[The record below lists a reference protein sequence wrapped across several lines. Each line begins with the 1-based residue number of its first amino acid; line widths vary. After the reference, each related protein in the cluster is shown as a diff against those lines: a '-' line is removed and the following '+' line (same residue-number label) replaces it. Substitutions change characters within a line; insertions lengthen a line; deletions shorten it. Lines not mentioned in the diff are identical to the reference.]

1 MRAVGQ
7 GSDVYARLDQLG
19 IRLPSSPP
27 PVANFQSHI
36 ETRGLLFLSGQGP
49 VRPDGTVLT
58 GTVGGDVSAD
68 DAYQHARLVG
78 INLIAVMHEATGD
91 LNRIARIVK
100 VLGMVNAAP
109 GFADHPRVI
118 NGCSDLFIEVFGAAG
133 RHARSAVGM
142 ASLPGHIT
150 VEIEGIVE
158 LRENGARRE

>member
-1 MRAVGQ
+1 MRAGEL
-7 GSDVYARLDQLG
+7 GSDVYARLDRLG
-19 IRLPSSPP
+19 ITLPPSPP
-27 PVANFQSHI
+27 PVANFQSHA
-36 ETRGLLFLSGQGP
+36 EARGLLFLSGQGP
-49 VRPDGTVLT
+49 VRPDGSVMT

-142 ASLPGHIT
+142 ASLPGRIT

-158 LRENGARRE
+158 LREGGTRRA